1 MVGVLSPHHDLVPEE
16 AGQLGPVGLRLSAGR
31 DRDRDRDRT
40 GTALL
45 PPGRCLDRGG
55 VPRGGVP
62 RGGVELMDM
71 KDAISCGKEG
81 YIYGGGGDRRN
92 LPA

>member
-1 MVGVLSPHHDLVPEE
+1 MTSYRRRLASLARSASVSAL
-16 AGQLGPVGLRLSAGR
+16 AGTG
-31 DRDRDRDRT
+31 T

-81 YIYGGGGDRRN
+81 YIYGGDRRN